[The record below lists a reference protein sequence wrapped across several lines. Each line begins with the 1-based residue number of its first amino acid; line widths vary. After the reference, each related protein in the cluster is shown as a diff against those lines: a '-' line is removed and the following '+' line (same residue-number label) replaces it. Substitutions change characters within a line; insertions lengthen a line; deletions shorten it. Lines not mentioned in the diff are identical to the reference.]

1 MTRHRL
7 LGKKQT
13 TRRTTLR
20 LFCPH
25 VQCKVV
31 QELPSAAI
39 NHLTF
44 TESIILVQAGNKVRT
59 ILTRWIH
66 IQCVKKIFIYITMD
80 FVNTKYYNQ
89 KKRVIL
95 RKGRGHQAGYV
106 TMNGAKIVSR
116 RPTVYYIMNNGAIRA
131 LSNANTGNIPS
142 ALKYKVLK
150 GKAPKKP
157 KNVGNAAALNA
168 VKAKRVAGLVK
179 ARQVKATKGAFR
191 ALPGFG
197 NNQSLFN
204 NNLAKKANKKLAT
217 RAKKLAALTKAR
229 AAKKMHAKNLP
240 GWYNTEG
247 NLFGGNK
254 SKAAVVAANKTAE
267 KVNKVEGVSNTTA
280 NAAVN
285 AAAAAAKA
293 VTPANAGPA
302 QATNI
307 ANAAAHGA
315 TAAVQALPVSERN
328 NKNAVAAAAA
338 AGASQAANA
347 AKHGNSSSTESKN
360 IGAAAGNAVANAK
373 KLKMN

>member
-1 MTRHRL
+1 
-7 LGKKQT
+7 
-13 TRRTTLR
+13 
-20 LFCPH
+20 
-25 VQCKVV
+25 
-31 QELPSAAI
+31 
-39 NHLTF
+39 
-44 TESIILVQAGNKVRT
+44 
-59 ILTRWIH
+59 
-66 IQCVKKIFIYITMD
+66 MD
-80 FVNTKYYNQ
+80 FGNTKYYNQ
-89 KKRVIL
+89 KKRVITL
-95 RKGRGHQAGYV
+95 RKGKGTQAGYV

-131 LSNANTGNIPS
+131 LSNANTSAIPS

-179 ARQVKATKGAFR
+179 ARQVKATKAGLR

-197 NNQSLFN
+197 NNQGLFN

-217 RAKKLAALTKAR
+217 LAKKRSALEKAR

-267 KVNKVEGVSNTTA
+267 KVNKVEGVNNTTA

-293 VTPANAGPA
+293 VTPVSASPA
-302 QATNI
+302 QANII
-307 ANAAAHGA
+307 ANAAAAGA
-315 TAAVQALPVSERN
+315 TSAVQALPVNERK

-347 AKHGNSSSTESKN
+347 AKNGNSTSSESKN
-360 IGAAAGNAVANAK
+360 IGAAAGTAVANAK
-373 KLKMN
+373 KVKLN

>member
-1 MTRHRL
+1 MEF
-7 LGKKQT
+7 G
-13 TRRTTLR
+13 
-20 LFCPH
+20 
-25 VQCKVV
+25 
-31 QELPSAAI
+31 
-39 NHLTF
+39 
-44 TESIILVQAGNKVRT
+44 
-59 ILTRWIH
+59 
-66 IQCVKKIFIYITMD
+66 
-80 FVNTKYYNQ
+80 NTKYYNQ
-89 KKRVIL
+89 KKRVITL
-95 RKGRGHQAGYV
+95 RKGRGTQAGYV

-116 RPTVYYIMNNGAIRA
+116 RPTVYYMMNNGAIRA
-131 LSNANTGNIPS
+131 LSNANTAAIPS

-179 ARQVKATKGAFR
+179 ARQVKATKAGLR
-191 ALPGFG
+191 ALPGYN
-197 NNQSLFN
+197 NNQGLFN

-217 RAKKLAALTKAR
+217 RAKKLAALEKAR

-254 SKAAVVAANKTAE
+254 NKAAVVAANKTAE
-267 KVNKVEGVSNTTA
+267 KVNKVEGVSSTTA

-293 VTPANAGPA
+293 VTPVSASPA
-302 QATNI
+302 QANNI
-307 ANAAAHGA
+307 ANAAAAGA
-315 TAAVQALPVSERN
+315 TSAVQALPVNERK

-347 AKHGNSSSTESKN
+347 AKNGNSTPSESKN
-360 IGAAAGNAVANAK
+360 IGAAAGTAVANAN
-373 KLKMN
+373 KLKKN